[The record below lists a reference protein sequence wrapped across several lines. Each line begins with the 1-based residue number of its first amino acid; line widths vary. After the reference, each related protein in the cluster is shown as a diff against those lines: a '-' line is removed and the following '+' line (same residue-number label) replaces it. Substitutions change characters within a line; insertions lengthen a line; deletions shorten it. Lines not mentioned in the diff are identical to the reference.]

1 MLWQFLV
8 AHPLLTIALIG
19 AITLWVV
26 TAIDDKRD
34 WDNYYKDKDWRK
46 R

>member
-1 MLWQFLV
+1 MFLTFFTN
-8 AHPLLTIALIG
+8 HPLFAIAMIG

-34 WDNYYKDKDWRK
+34 WDNYYKDTKWRK